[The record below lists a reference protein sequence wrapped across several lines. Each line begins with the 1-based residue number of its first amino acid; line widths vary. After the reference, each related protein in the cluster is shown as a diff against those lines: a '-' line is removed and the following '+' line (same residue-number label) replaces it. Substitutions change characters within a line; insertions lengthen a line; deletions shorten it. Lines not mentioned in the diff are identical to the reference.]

1 MNKEAFNRVII
12 AGSLT
17 WEQKNPINFVYYP
30 LEREDTNTP
39 KVPENTQQIEPIKD
53 EQKGNQQK

>member
-1 MNKEAFNRVII
+1 MNKEAFNRVVA

-30 LEREDTNTP
+30 LPRQDANIQAI
-39 KVPENTQQIEPIKD
+39 PENTKQIEPIKN
-53 EQKGNQQK
+53 EQKSSQQK